1 MSMNTVDFK
10 DEVSRTAE
18 NPVRGE
24 LINRVEVM
32 I

>member
-1 MSMNTVDFK
+1 MKTVDFK

-18 NPVRGE
+18 HPVGGE
-24 LINRVEVM
+24 PISIVEVT